1 MATSYKHPDVVDI
14 PGALFAWWHKLRLAA
29 SFLTRL
35 PVAPRS
41 VPMANAKDGEEPATM
56 APGDLARSAAL
67 FPVVGAGIGVVSALV
82 LLMVFELRLAPLACA
97 LLALAAGA
105 VITGALHEDGLADFA
120 DGLGGGHARE
130 TRLAIMRDSRIGTCG
145 ALAIVFSVG
154 VRAAILSGLSS
165 PDVAAL
171 ALIAAAA
178 VSRATLPAV
187 MRWQAPAR
195 PDGMAASIGAP
206 PYRQVM
212 AAGALALI
220 IALLTLG
227 FWAALAV
234 CIAAGLAAVGVAA
247 AAERTLGGQTGDVL
261 GAAQV
266 ISELAVL
273 VAIAAME

>member
-1 MATSYKHPDVVDI
+1 MVDI

-120 DGLGGGHARE
+120 DGLGGGHARKR
-130 TRLAIMRDSRIGTCG
+130 RLAIMRDSRIGTCG